1 MRRDEREKIVKMG
14 REWKRLRRAG
24 RGFSLLELMVSVG
37 IMSVTLLLVLA
48 VFTGSMR
55 ASRKTTDLTAGV
67 VVAETVL
74 NEVVASSSSD
84 DAGNSKKDKYSE
96 VKAAIL
102 SGTSSSPTVVASG
115 VKNLNNTTFI
125 WQLSSTCVSQG
136 GTTTG
141 THGGGDNSLYKLD
154 IVVWWGKT
162 GETEAASTSD
172 TGVST
177 TGVTD
182 DKTLVVAGQGV
193 LRYEMSRLYNA
204 NSNF

>member
-1 MRRDEREKIVKMG
+1 MSVRRDEREKIVKMG

-84 DAGNSKKDKYSE
+84 DAGNSKKDKYSAAWTLFDPG
-96 VKAAIL
+96 VHIHLYLADSFGKDKALWLNIL
-102 SGTSSSPTVVASG
+102 KMDFPP
-115 VKNLNNTTFI
+115 
-125 WQLSSTCVSQG
+125 
-136 GTTTG
+136 
-141 THGGGDNSLYKLD
+141 
-154 IVVWWGKT
+154 
-162 GETEAASTSD
+162 EAEIF
-172 TGVST
+172 
-177 TGVTD
+177 
-182 DKTLVVAGQGV
+182 L
-193 LRYEMSRLYNA
+193 
-204 NSNF
+204 

>member
-1 MRRDEREKIVKMG
+1 
-14 REWKRLRRAG
+14 
-24 RGFSLLELMVSVG
+24 MVSVG

-102 SGTSSSPTVVASG
+102 SGNSSSPTVVASG

-141 THGGGDNSLYKLD
+141 THEGGDNSLYKLD